1 MPLEPSK
8 ASDEVLQR
16 VKGEFLEMPGL
27 RLTQAQARRLWGLDA
42 SACDA
47 LLLTLVND
55 KFLFQTRD
63 GAFMRVEHA
72 VPAKAS
78 LRGRSRIA
86 VA

>member
-27 RLTQAQARRLWGLDA
+27 RLTQAQARRLWGLD
-42 SACDA
+42 SRACEI

-72 VPAKAS
+72 APAKAT
-78 LRGRSRIA
+78 LRSKIA
-86 VA
+86 AA